1 MPRRLS
7 FLGDT
12 VKASRSFTADGLDY
26 RRNPGHV
33 TILTGF
39 DSRDGVGVS
48 EAAKGARTIRVA

>member
-1 MPRRLS
+1 M
-7 FLGDT
+7 
-12 VKASRSFTADGLDY
+12 KACRSFAADGFDY